1 MTDFY
6 CPSCKTSWNGR
17 YNTTHRCDTCNTP
30 VRVKTAAPE
39 ATWISVEDRL
49 PNGPEKV
56 LCFGLSINE
65 LGAVQMRDTAYHD
78 GAHWCDYH
86 GSRLISNGEWKITHW
101 MPLPAPPGGDR

>member
-39 ATWISVEDRL
+39 ATWISVEERL
-49 PNGPEKV
+49 PDTETDTLLVCVKTLFEVEGDTIFSDTDGFEEGRFTFWGSHGPAAEV
-56 LCFGLSINE
+56 
-65 LGAVQMRDTAYHD
+65 
-78 GAHWCDYH
+78 
-86 GSRLISNGEWKITHW
+86 THW